1 MFNKELFEI
10 SKKAV
15 KIVDKKKLQEENKQ
29 LEENVLSILK
39 KNSDSIDED
48 GLVRISVKSKKGD
61 GSNNTD
67 YDALESIVSLGK
79 QTYYEEEYSLYY
91 TGDDYID
98 AAFSYPYSI
107 ICFTWNALEYNEKHK
122 DKVKNR

>member
-39 KNSDSIDED
+39 KKSDSIDED
-48 GLVRISVKSKKGD
+48 GLVRISVKSRNGD
-61 GSNNTD
+61 GSHNTD
-67 YDALESIVSLGK
+67 FYVLESIVSLGK
-79 QTYYEEEYSLYY
+79 QKYYEEEYSLYY

-107 ICFTWNALEYNEKHK
+107 IYFTWNALEYNEKHK
-122 DKVKNR
+122 DKVKTK